1 MRIFRVHRGDD
12 RGVAAVE
19 FALISVPL
27 LTLIYGG
34 IAFGFTLNAQE
45 TATQLAREGARA
57 AAICGPPPATGC
69 DQTAKNRIT
78 AATPAGFSVDWSNT
92 TVSTCASG
100 TGDAYVVV
108 ETHPPLDFPPFLTS
122 GTAIRGKATTPCG
135 G

>member
-1 MRIFRVHRGDD
+1 MGAFRLRRRND
-12 RGVAAVE
+12 RGAAAVE
-19 FALISVPL
+19 FALISIPL

-57 AAICGPPPATGC
+57 AAICGAPPASGC
-69 DQTAKNRIT
+69 QQTAQNRIT
-78 AATPAGFSVDWSNT
+78 AATPSGFTIDWNNST
-92 TVSTCASG
+92 ISTCSSA

-108 ETHPPLDFPPFLTS
+108 ETHPPLDFPPFLDG
-122 GTAIRGKATTPCG
+122 GTAIRGEATTPCG